1 MPDLASAALNFP
13 QCRGLSSSH
22 AAKTEHPI
30 LRAENGGNGLPLF
43 LGQMPARTKPELSAG
58 QVPFVASTCFTAH
71 CSNSKPGACGI
82 PKATRFPRRGKPHQ
96 RFADRLLQG
105 VQIQMTQRLIESFGQ
120 NLMLS
125 QHALP
130 LEQMSDT
137 GTERL
142 VFVTSLLYFRNPSF
156 RLSADSL
163 QLMPF
168 LRGQLRAL
176 RARTSLVAISRNS
189 PGRVSRVIKAIS
201 LTVGFRACLSSNFL
215 ISRSISSPPLG
226 KTLAER
232 PRPLRSQNQ

>member
-1 MPDLASAALNFP
+1 
-13 QCRGLSSSH
+13 
-22 AAKTEHPI
+22 
-30 LRAENGGNGLPLF
+30 
-43 LGQMPARTKPELSAG
+43 
-58 QVPFVASTCFTAH
+58 
-71 CSNSKPGACGI
+71 
-82 PKATRFPRRGKPHQ
+82 
-96 RFADRLLQG
+96 
-105 VQIQMTQRLIESFGQ
+105 MTQRLIESFRQ
-120 NLMLS
+120 NLVLP

-176 RARTSLVAISRNS
+176 RGKDFAGGDLPQFPRTRLARDQSDFPHRGLSRL
-189 PGRVSRVIKAIS
+189 P
-201 LTVGFRACLSSNFL
+201 LLELFDFTFDFL
-215 ISRSISSPPLG
+215 PPLG

-232 PRPLRSQNQ
+232 GRDPFDLKTSDFAVLPCLPDAVARSPGLIIRSFRRESHKETHKTQR